1 MKKWVQYQLEHQQVP
16 DYQYG
21 GSSLPLTNVGLSMRS
36 VFQWIKDQ
44 YRSQNPNLI
53 RKTFKAFAEDS
64 SIDLA
69 AAHAPALDK
78 QQIRE
83 WFRDPEFHLLMD
95 QPSVEQILFSHQPDF
110 DFILKS
116 FVESMG
122 FSGVT
127 TQGIMSVRINLQH
140 PGHIFP
146 LHLDRP
152 RHVDYD
158 NVVEHIGQTPSH
170 RRFLIFMDDWQPG
183 QVFQM
188 DHDFIKW
195 QSGDVYTWDVRNTMH
210 GSANFGYEPRWMLM
224 YTLQIND

>member
-1 MKKWVQYQLEHQQVP
+1 MKKWMQYQLKYQQVS

-21 GSSLPLTNVGLSMRS
+21 GSSLPLTNVGLSMQH

-44 YRSQNPNLI
+44 YRSKNPNLI
-53 RKTFKAFAEDS
+53 CKTFKAFAEDG
-64 SIDLA
+64 SIDMA
-69 AAHAPALDK
+69 AAHAPALEK
-78 QQIRE
+78 QKIQE
-83 WFRDPEFHLLMD
+83 WFQDPEFHLLMN
-95 QPSVEQILFSHQPDF
+95 QPSVEQLLFAHETDF
-110 DFILKS
+110 HFVLNSFIQ
-116 FVESMG
+116 SMG
-122 FSGVT
+122 LTNVV

-140 PGHIFP
+140 PGYIFP

-158 NVVEHIGQTPSH
+158 TTVEHISQPPSH

-188 DHDFIKW
+188 DYDFIKW
-195 QSGDVYTWDVRNTMH
+195 QAGDVYTWDVRNTMH

-224 YTLQIND
+224 YTLQTND